1 MDRSKPNNNDN
12 NIIEVKD
19 NILEE
24 GIECFTH
31 WLSAEEGNS
40 EKIVIFN

>member
-1 MDRSKPNNNDN
+1 MQRPELNNNND
-12 NIIEVKD
+12 NIIEVKN

>member
-12 NIIEVKD
+12 NIIEVKN

-24 GIECFTH
+24 GIEGFTH